1 MSSSEQTQ
9 LRAMLAAHA
18 NIIAINAK
26 LHRMVLANENARSL
40 GKEDVHS
47 EQDFLLIEQEA
58 SNYAKELTEQ

>member
-1 MSSSEQTQ
+1 
-9 LRAMLAAHA
+9 MLAAHA